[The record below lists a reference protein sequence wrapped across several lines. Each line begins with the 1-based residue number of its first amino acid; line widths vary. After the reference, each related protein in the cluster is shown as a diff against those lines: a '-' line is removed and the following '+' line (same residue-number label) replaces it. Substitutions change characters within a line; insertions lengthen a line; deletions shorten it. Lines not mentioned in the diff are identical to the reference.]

1 MKLFTSISYSSSF
14 LSVKSTLPLN
24 WKPSNYS
31 WFLWLTHLSISKV
44 SLSLINSNSKWLCNL
59 QALFFFLLSCNCL
72 HSLSSQLWYPMIL
85 LTRLQPFLKGPL
97 IGLFPNKIFHK
108 LWLFSENNES
118 ISSSTLWVLA
128 VGQTSSI
135 SLIFLAMLDFFQ
147 CPQYINTL

>member
-44 SLSLINSNSKWLCNL
+44 SLILINSNSKWLCTL
-59 QALFFFLLSCNCL
+59 QAFFFFLLSCNCL

-85 LTRLQPFLKGPL
+85 LTWLQPFLKGPL
-97 IGLFPNKIFHK
+97 IGLFPNKIFHT
-108 LWLFSENNES
+108 LWLFPGNNES
-118 ISSSTLWVLA
+118 IFFFYSMSSCSRA
-128 VGQTSSI
+128 NI
-135 SLIFLAMLDFFQ
+135 
-147 CPQYINTL
+147 QYQLNILNYARLLSMPPV